1 MNDDRTAPK
10 RIRITGLQEA
20 QLAALVAIE
29 HATAAMYY
37 EIGFDAAEVPTRATP
52 DIVRLTRDHELL
64 VAEAD
69 HVVAGWL
76 AWRDEEPG
84 VAYVEECSVH
94 PDFQRFGVATQLVAT
109 LFQGARKAGLHEIT
123 VKCWKKAAWAW
134 GFYAKLGF
142 AEIGDSAPAKVAHWR
157 DKRAASGRPLT
168 RPGEV
173 ALWLA
178 VPPAAQQPEE
188 PEEEEEDEAPPTD
201 E

>member
-1 MNDDRTAPK
+1 MTNDDRVPPK

-20 QLAALVAIE
+20 QLQALVAIE

-37 EIGFDAAEVPTRATP
+37 ELGFDAAEVPTRAMP
-52 DIVRLTRDHELL
+52 DIVRLTRDHELC

-94 PDFQRFGVATQLVAT
+94 PDFQRFGVGRQLVAA
-109 LFQGARKAGLHEIT
+109 LFEGARKAGLHDVT
-123 VKCWKKAAWAW
+123 VKCWKKATWAW
-134 GFYAKLGF
+134 SFYAKLGF
-142 AEIGDSAPAKVAHWR
+142 AEIGDAAPAKVVHWR
-157 DKRAASGRPLT
+157 DKHVASGRPLT

-173 ALWLA
+173 ALWIA
-178 VPPAAQQPEE
+178 VPPAAKAPE
-188 PEEEEEDEAPPTD
+188 PEEDEDEPPAAD